1 MEDEQVPQ
9 WDKTKLKALV
19 EDINAC
25 ANLDELWAGDKFRLD
40 EALSRFIGIQTG
52 SFKFGFRKCSTM
64 ITYMS
69 IIYAGSASDSQIVVF
84 ELSTGNFKKW
94 SLECRD
100 LDLGGQTFSFDGSLK
115 NMLKRAWE
123 FLNDPNAEEFE

>member
-1 MEDEQVPQ
+1 MTDEQVPK

-25 ANLDELWAGDKFRLD
+25 VDLDELWAGDKFRLD
-40 EALSRFIGIQTG
+40 EALCRFVGIQSG
-52 SFKFGFRKCSTM
+52 SFNFGFRKCPTM
-64 ITYMS
+64 VTYMN
-69 IIYAGSASDSQIVVF
+69 IVYAGPASDSQIVTF
-84 ELSTGNFKKW
+84 ELSTVDFDKW

-123 FLNDPNAEEFE
+123 FLNDPDAEELE